1 MIYREELKELG
12 WSNELLD
19 AIEDLERAIPTVLE
33 SETEAYQPA
42 LFVEEWGPPPCT
54 MIDLATTTAP
64 VLHGLTLGRARRRD
78 S

>member
-19 AIEDLERAIPTVLE
+19 AIEAMERAIPKVLE
-33 SETEAYQPA
+33 SDTEAYQPA
-42 LFVEEWGPPPCT
+42 LFVDEWAPPPCA
-54 MIDLATTTAP
+54 MIDLASTTPP
-64 VLHGLTLGRARRRD
+64 VLDGLTLGRAKRRD